1 MATDALIEFSGFWA
15 AYRTEPVLKDIDW
28 QWLHGQ
34 QWAVLGANG
43 AGKSALADAICDKLK
58 AQRGNC
64 QWQTGLDPKHDI
76 MQLSFELHKKLIEHD
91 KRFDNSNEREDANDI
106 GTRVG
111 DFILQGAEP
120 CERFQAL
127 ISRCHIEHI
136 LDHGIRFISTGESR
150 KAMLAQALLAQP
162 RCLII
167 DNPYEGLDLASQ
179 QELHEL
185 LNEILASDLPVLLLL
200 QDSEQIPAGIS
211 HILELDHGCIHTS
224 GEREATL
231 PKLLKETEAFEPR
244 ELPPAPERSYELDPD
259 EALFELRHVDVSYNE
274 EAILTDI
281 NWQLQPG
288 QHCHIMGPNGAGKS
302 TLLSMI
308 CGDNHKAYGQDIS
321 LFGKKRGSG
330 ESIWEIKQKFGLVNT
345 QLQLNHVKRMKVKEV
360 VASGL
365 FDTVGLYDNC
375 AGKQKV
381 IVEQWL
387 HYAGLDD
394 IASHRFEQLSF
405 GQQRLALLAR
415 AMVKS
420 PLILIL
426 DEPCLG
432 LDHAHRSHIL
442 RLVDQI
448 AESGRSHILYVSH
461 VAEEVPSCI
470 NQRLTLSPHSKG
482 GYTAELTNL

>member
-1 MATDALIEFSGFWA
+1 MPHSAIITLSAFWA
-15 AYRTEPVLKDIDW
+15 AYRTEPVLQDINW
-28 QWLHGQ
+28 QWLPGQ
-34 QWAVLGANG
+34 QWAILGANG
-43 AGKSALADAICDKLK
+43 AGKSALADAISGKLK
-58 AQRGNC
+58 AQRGEC
-64 QWQTGLDPKHDI
+64 RWLTDLDPKHDI

-120 CERFQAL
+120 CERYFEL
-127 ISRCHIEHI
+127 IRRCHVEHI
-136 LDHGIRFISTGESR
+136 LDHGVRFISTGESR

-162 RCLII
+162 RGLII
-167 DNPYEGLDLASQ
+167 DNPFEGLDHQSQ
-179 QELHEL
+179 QELHTL
-185 LNEILASDLPVLLLL
+185 LDEILSSELPVLLLL
-200 QDSEQIPAGIS
+200 QDSEQLPEGIT
-211 HILELDHGCIHTS
+211 HILELDHGKQHAC
-224 GEREATL
+224 GERNTIL
-231 PKLLKETEAFEPR
+231 PQLLHETVGIELR
-244 ELPPAPERSYELDPD
+244 ELPPAPKREYQIDTSAP
-259 EALFELRHVDVSYNE
+259 LFDLNHVDVSYNE
-274 EAILTDI
+274 EAILSDI
-281 NWQLQPG
+281 NWQFKHG
-288 QHCHIMGPNGAGKS
+288 QHCHISGPNGAGKS

-321 LFGKKRGSG
+321 LFGRKRGSG
-330 ESIWEIKQKFGLVNT
+330 ETIWEIKQKFGFLNT
-345 QLQLNHVKRMKVKEV
+345 QLQLNHVSRMRVTEV

-375 AGKQKV
+375 AGKQKA

-387 HYAGLDD
+387 HYTGLDD
-394 IASHRFEQLSF
+394 IAKERFEQLSF

-432 LDHAHRSHIL
+432 LDHAHREHIL
-442 RLVDQI
+442 KLVDQI

-470 NQRLTLSPHSKG
+470 NQRLELVPHSDG
-482 GYTAELTNL
+482 GYTAKIT